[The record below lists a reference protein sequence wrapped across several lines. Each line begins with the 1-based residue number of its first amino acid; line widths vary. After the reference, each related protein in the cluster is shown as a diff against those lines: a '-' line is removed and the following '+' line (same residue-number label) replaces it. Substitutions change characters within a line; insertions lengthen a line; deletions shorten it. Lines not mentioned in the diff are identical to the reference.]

1 LFAVALSG
9 LDRGAFIEVGDIGGV
24 GGGGCDTLCETGL
37 LSKKGWGSDALC
49 EMDSLSKKGG
59 GIDDLCDTGRVSKK
73 WKSLI
78 ESSSRSDLPIVRI
91 D

>member
-1 LFAVALSG
+1 MVLSG

-37 LSKKGWGSDALC
+37 LSKKGCDSDDLC
-49 EMDSLSKKGG
+49 EIGPLSKKGG

-78 ESSSRSDLPIVRI
+78 DSSSRSDLPIVRI